1 MGTPREE
8 EEDDDDDDNVEDDEV
23 EDDDTEDDERRQ
35 SDSARETSALRIYEE
50 THPDHRQKATGGRE
64 IADHE
69 AIWAVSTFR
78 PDWGVEKMRDNN
90 PLTYWQSDCPNPKA
104 PHTVDLLFHQAT
116 FIKQVSIFIDFTQDD
131 SYTPKSISIRGGTTY
146 RDLHEIMALEC
157 PETVGWQNADLCA
170 ATGEPVR
177 VFRLQIAVLNTHLNG
192 RDTHIRQVK
201 VYSVLP

>member
-1 MGTPREE
+1 M
-8 EEDDDDDDNVEDDEV
+8 
-23 EDDDTEDDERRQ
+23 
-35 SDSARETSALRIYEE
+35 SDCARETSALRVYEE
-50 THPDHRQKATGGRE
+50 THPDHHQKATGGRE

-69 AIWAVSTFR
+69 AIWSVSTFR

-116 FIKQVSIFIDFTQDD
+116 FIKQVSIFIDYTQDD

-146 RDLHEIMALEC
+146 RDLHEVMALEC
-157 PETVGWQNADLCA
+157 PETVGWQNADLF
-170 ATGEPVR
+170 
-177 VFRLQIAVLNTHLNG
+177 FRLQIAVLNTHLNG